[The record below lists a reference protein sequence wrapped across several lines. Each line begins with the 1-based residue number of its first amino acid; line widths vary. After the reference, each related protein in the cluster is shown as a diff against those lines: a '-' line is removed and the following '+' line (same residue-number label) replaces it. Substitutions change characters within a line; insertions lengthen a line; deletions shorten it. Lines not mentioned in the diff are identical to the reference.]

1 MKARKKKQVSDQP
14 AALPPPAES
23 DTAAAAP
30 PSVPA
35 PPPGLPCPKCGCPE
49 MFVVYTAPRWRVIMR
64 RRECRHCGHRI
75 TTTERP
81 QFAA

>member
-1 MKARKKKQVSDQP
+1 MKARRKKQAMDQP
-14 AALPPPAES
+14 AVPAATEPQPAPPVPAP
-23 DTAAAAP
+23 AAP
-30 PSVPA
+30 PQ
-35 PPPGLPCPKCGCPE
+35 PPGLPCPKCGCPE
-49 MFVVYTAPRWRVIMR
+49 MFVVYTAPRWKVIVR